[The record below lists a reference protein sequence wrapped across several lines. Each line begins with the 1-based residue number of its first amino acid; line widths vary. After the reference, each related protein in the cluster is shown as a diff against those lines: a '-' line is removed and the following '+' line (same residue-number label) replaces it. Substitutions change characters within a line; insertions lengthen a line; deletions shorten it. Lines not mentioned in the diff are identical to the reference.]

1 MITDSDITKLKET
14 FATGQELKEEIAGV
28 RLEVGEVNDKIDT
41 LASAIGRIENTL
53 DGIAGAIHD
62 QQIENGAGAVHL
74 ARHDRHIAALA
85 IATNVALPD

>member
-1 MITDSDITKLKET
+1 MITDADITKLKGT
-14 FATGQELKEEIAGV
+14 FATKEDLASV

-41 LASAIGRIENTL
+41 LASAVERIENTL

-62 QQIENGAGAVHL
+62 QQIENGSGAVHL

-85 IATNVALPD
+85 IATNVALPN